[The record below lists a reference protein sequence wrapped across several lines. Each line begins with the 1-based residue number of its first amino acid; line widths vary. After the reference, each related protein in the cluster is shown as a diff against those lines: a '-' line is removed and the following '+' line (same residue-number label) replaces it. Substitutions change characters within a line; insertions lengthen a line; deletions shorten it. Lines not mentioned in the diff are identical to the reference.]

1 MAPGSSKELPI
12 VFRPSELVPYSDFVR
27 IETKDGAYEIRL
39 EARLQ
44 FPRFQFPETLKFTP
58 TPVKEHKSE
67 KFIGKVLFLK
77 SAKGLNF
84 VWSGARHSSAWSS
97 GGPEDPS
104 FVEIAFVFGLYF
116 QNVDSFGD
124 EFFPNQNF
132 KTWW

>member
-84 VWSGARHSSAWSS
+84 V
-97 GGPEDPS
+97 
-104 FVEIAFVFGLYF
+104 
-116 QNVDSFGD
+116 
-124 EFFPNQNF
+124 
-132 KTWW
+132 